1 MQTATW
7 GANWLVG
14 TNEFKRKRKKKRKT
28 MLARFQAEQ
37 YFFLL
42 ATIKQCKKEK
52 YFVKRF
58 SINLCQSTRK
68 REAHGRPFGKKSMK

>member
-14 TNEFKRKRKKKRKT
+14 TDEFKRKRKRKRKT

-37 YFFLL
+37 YFFSICNHQ
-42 ATIKQCKKEK
+42 TMQKGEIFCETFFHKSVSK
-52 YFVKRF
+52 YTEEGTPWEILR
-58 SINLCQSTRK
+58 
-68 REAHGRPFGKKSMK
+68 